1 MYFLWRKN
9 NNDKTGELI
18 IVLTEQDRA
27 QRLISGPQ
35 WQCINEPINAFNKD
49 PEVKNLYVTAAY
61 AGDLKDEK
69 INDFLVKMQVEQ
81 AKLNNKQKVLPNG
94 NQSENNDTA
103 EDDSEEEC
111 KPLHEV
117 LENYPL
123 VCPKC
128 GSVGKALLDK
138 DGNVLPC
145 KSCLCI
151 DAYLKGKKDGLTQGF
166 DAGVARTMSE
176 MDKVFKKCDEEIAEE
191 VVNKKKSKFKFKKD
205 TSDEQSNK

>member
-94 NQSENNDTA
+94 NQSENNDTT
-103 EDDSEEEC
+103 EDDSEEES

-151 DAYLKGKKDGLTQGF
+151 DAYLKGKKDGLAQGF
-166 DAGVARTMSE
+166 DSGVAKTMSQLE
-176 MDKVFKKCDEEIAEE
+176 YQLGEFDKSLSKR
-191 VVNKKKSKFKFKKD
+191 KSKSKSPKKD
-205 TSDEQSNK
+205 TNDDPPK